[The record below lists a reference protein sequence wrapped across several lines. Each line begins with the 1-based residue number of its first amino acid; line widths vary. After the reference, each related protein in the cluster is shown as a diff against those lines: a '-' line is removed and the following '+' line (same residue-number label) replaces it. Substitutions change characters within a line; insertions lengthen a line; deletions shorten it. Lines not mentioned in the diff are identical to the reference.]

1 MRPPD
6 GCASD
11 SAPASAAG
19 SRRTPTASPRS
30 NRRAQLLETLGHD
43 VDAVDVPALDTPID
57 HAFGTVMGVAISRDV
72 ARWSA
77 RLGHD
82 ITPELEPANAFIANS
97 VHVVTAAQYVD
108 ALDDMSTWSRALSAW
123 WDDADVLVLPTSPEP
138 PVRLGELAPDN
149 LEGLVRMGALVG
161 FTSPFDLTGQPAIS
175 LPLHWNDDRPPDRR
189 PARRA
194 LRPRRRAAPPRRA
207 ARSRAPVGRP
217 PPTRA
222 RLIRT
227 SDARTGALC
236 APQPYI

>member
-1 MRPPD
+1 M
-6 GCASD
+6 
-11 SAPASAAG
+11 
-19 SRRTPTASPRS
+19 
-30 NRRAQLLETLGHD
+30 LESLGHD
-43 VDAVDVPALDTPID
+43 VDAVDVPALDVPID

-149 LEGLVRMGALVG
+149 VEGPGPDGRAGGLHLAVRPDRPAR
-161 FTSPFDLTGQPAIS
+161 DLTPA
-175 LPLHWNDDRPPDRR
+175 PLERRRAPDRR
-189 PARRA
+189 PARRP
-194 LRPRRRAAPPRRA
+194 LRPRGRAAPPGRA

-217 PPTRA
+217 PPARA
-222 RLIRT
+222 RAGL
-227 SDARTGALC
+227 S
-236 APQPYI
+236 